1 MKVDRNSQQSFG
13 GGQEK
18 QSSLYNKDKSKEE
31 ENVDEDKS
39 NRKKVEL
46 KVRKFK
52 KKTISEPW
60 TFAANVWAATAV
72 KRRNMHLYEKEAS
85 LLLNPTF
92 VIDNFFLDGF
102 VTSTFQIQEVRE
114 KKLWLYYFN
123 SQTCEESRMQKDDF
137 LFPFCTE
144 IFEAN
149 ISL

>member
-52 KKTISEPW
+52 KKKQFQNHERLPLTCEQQPRLKDEICTSM
-60 TFAANVWAATAV
+60 
-72 KRRNMHLYEKEAS
+72 KRR
-85 LLLNPTF
+85 LL
-92 VIDNFFLDGF
+92 FF
-102 VTSTFQIQEVRE
+102 
-114 KKLWLYYFN
+114 
-123 SQTCEESRMQKDDF
+123 
-137 LFPFCTE
+137 
-144 IFEAN
+144 
-149 ISL
+149 